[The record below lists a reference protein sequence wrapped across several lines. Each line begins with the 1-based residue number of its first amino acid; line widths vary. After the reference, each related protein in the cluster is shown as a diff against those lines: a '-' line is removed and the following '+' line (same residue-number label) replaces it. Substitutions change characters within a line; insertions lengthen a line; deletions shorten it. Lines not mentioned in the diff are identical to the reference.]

1 MTVLGF
7 LVIGLNQGKPPSQ
20 ELLFSFLVALRGQDA
35 LAVNHRELSLLMPS
49 ADLATVTP
57 DLRIIGFVRYH
68 IKASTLKA
76 GPSFEYLVA

>member
-20 ELLFSFLVALRGQDA
+20 ELLFSFLVAHRGQDA

-57 DLRIIGFVRYH
+57 DLRIIGFSDIISKR
-68 IKASTLKA
+68 SL
-76 GPSFEYLVA
+76 